1 MSKINSYASNIVI
14 FGGNGDLAW
23 RKLIP
28 ALYNLYIYHCLPEKF
43 VITGVH
49 YEALKETEFKK
60 HLLDGVNQ
68 FSRSGKAKKTEWER
82 FSQHIRYFQGDFT
95 KEDTFLRLRERLEE
109 NDKLWKQR
117 GVRLFYYAVAPK
129 FIEPI
134 SIALAVHELATDL
147 KQDRVIIEKPF
158 GSDLATAKSLNQLL
172 AKYFKERQIYRID
185 HYLGKETVQNIMA
198 FRFANI
204 VFEPIWNH
212 HYIEHVQI
220 TVAEDIGIGSR
231 GNYYDGAGAIK
242 DMLQNHLLQLLCV
255 AAMEPPVSFTAEEV
269 RNKKADTLHAIRNFS
284 KKDIDQN
291 LVLGQYG
298 RGMIKNKKQPAYR
311 EEKNVDPKSNTETF
325 VAVKLFIDNWRWQKV
340 PFYLRTGKCLQKST
354 SIIVIQFKSL
364 PLNLI
369 PSATGKGLLANQLI
383 ISIQPEMEISLLFHA
398 KQPGLELKITP
409 VEMDFTYKESYS
421 ESVPEAYE
429 TLLLDALLGDAT
441 LFMRA
446 DQVEAAWSV
455 ITPILNSWEEGR
467 KKKVAI
473 YEPGSWGPKAAEEL
487 IKSDGFNWVLLP
499 QEHLKQRTL
508 KK

>member
-1 MSKINSYASNIVI
+1 MSKNNTSSANIVI
-14 FGGNGDLAW
+14 FGGRGDLAW

-28 ALYNLYIYHCLPEKF
+28 ALYNLYIHKYLPEKF

-49 YEALKETEFKK
+49 YEALKESDYKK
-60 HLLDGVNQ
+60 HLLEGVNQ
-68 FSRSGKAKKTEWER
+68 FSRSGKVRKVEWER
-82 FSQHIRYFQGDFT
+82 FSKHIHYFQGDFT
-95 KEDTFLRLRERLEE
+95 KEDSFIMLRQRLEE
-109 NDKLWKQR
+109 NDKQWKQR
-117 GVRLFYYAVAPK
+117 ANRLFYYAVAPK
-129 FIEPI
+129 FIETI
-134 SIALAVHELATDL
+134 SIALAVHELARDIKL
-147 KQDRVIIEKPF
+147 DRIIIEKPF
-158 GSDLATAKSLNQLL
+158 GSDLASAKALNQLL

-220 TVAEDIGIGSR
+220 TVAEDMSIGNR
-231 GNYYDGAGAIK
+231 GNYYDGAGALK
-242 DMLQNHLLQLLCV
+242 DMVQNHLLQLLCV

-269 RNKKADTLHAIRNFS
+269 RNKKADTLHAIRTFS
-284 KKDIDQN
+284 KKDIEEN
-291 LVLGQYG
+291 VVRGQYG
-298 RGMIKNKKQPAYR
+298 SGMIRNKKQPAYR
-311 EEKNVDPKSNTETF
+311 EEKNLDPKSNTETF
-325 VAVKLFIDNWRWQKV
+325 VALKLFIDNWRWQKV

-369 PSATGKGLLANQLI
+369 PSSTGDGLLANQLI

-455 ITPILNSWEEGR
+455 ITPILNAWKQSR
-467 KKKVAI
+467 NKSI
-473 YEPGSWGPKAAEEL
+473 PLYEPGSWGPKTAEDL
-487 IKSDGFNWVLLP
+487 IKKDGFMWVLLP
-499 QEHLKQRTL
+499 EGGIKHPTL
-508 KK
+508 K

>member
-1 MSKINSYASNIVI
+1 MNKNNSSAANIVI

-28 ALYNLYIYHCLPEKF
+28 ALYNLYIYKFLPEKF
-43 VITGVH
+43 LITCVH
-49 YEALKETEFKK
+49 YEALKESVFKK
-60 HLLDGVNQ
+60 RLLDGVNQ
-68 FSRSGKAKKTEWER
+68 FSRSGKAKKSEWER
-82 FSQHIRYFQGDFT
+82 FSKHISYFQGDFT
-95 KEDTFLRLRERLEE
+95 QSETFIRLRERLEQ
-109 NDKLWKQR
+109 NDKLWKHR
-117 GVRLFYYAVAPK
+117 AIRVFYYAVAPK

-134 SIALAVHELATDL
+134 SISLAVQQLASDT
-147 KQDRVIIEKPF
+147 KRDRIIIEKPF
-158 GSDLATAKSLNQLL
+158 GNDLATARALNQLL

-220 TVAEDIGIGSR
+220 TVAEDIGIGNR
-231 GNYYDGAGAIK
+231 GNYYDSAGALK
-242 DMLQNHLLQLLCV
+242 DMVQNHLLQLLCM

-269 RNKKADTLHAIRNFS
+269 RNKKADTLNAIRIFN
-284 KKDIDQN
+284 KKDIQQN
-291 LVLGQYG
+291 VVRGQYG
-298 RGMIKNKKQPAYR
+298 RGMLKNKKQPAYR
-311 EEKNVDPKSNTETF
+311 EEKNVSPKSETESF
-325 VAVKLFIDNWRWQKV
+325 VAIKLFVDNWRWQKV

-369 PSATGKGLLANQLI
+369 PSSTGDGLLANQLI

-398 KQPGLELKITP
+398 KQPGLELKISP
-409 VEMDFTYKESYS
+409 VEMDFTYKESYLQ
-421 ESVPEAYE
+421 SVPEAYE

-446 DQVEAAWSV
+446 DQVEAAWKV
-455 ITPILNSWEEGR
+455 ITPILNDWGDAR
-467 KKKVAI
+467 KNKIPI
-473 YEPGSWGPKAAEEL
+473 YEPGTWGPKKAEDL
-487 IKSDGFNWVLLP
+487 IKKDGFSWVLLP
-499 QEHLKQRTL
+499 QGQMKHPKLKE
-508 KK
+508 